1 MSQTYEEFNEL
12 VELFDEF
19 DIGQDPGENFTF
31 TNPAGDWSPANP
43 NPATE
48 VKAGRAL
55 VKYYNSREIQGS
67 IQTGDAMLLIR
78 NDEYVGFE
86 FSQNTE
92 AVDDLGRKW
101 SIINVQRPPKYI
113 VTMVQVR
120 PLN

>member
-1 MSQTYEEFNEL
+1 MSATYNEFYEL

-31 TNPAGDWSPANP
+31 TNPAGNWSPTNQS
-43 NPATE
+43 PAEDT
-48 VKAGRAL
+48 ATGRAL
-55 VKYYNSREIQGS
+55 VKYYNSREIQGA

-92 AVDDLGRKW
+92 AVDDLGQKW
-101 SIINVQRPPKYI
+101 SIIGVQRPPKNI
-113 VTMVQVR
+113 VTMIQVR

>member
-1 MSQTYEEFNEL
+1 MSATYDEFYEL

-31 TNPAGDWSPANP
+31 TNPSGKWSPTNP
-43 NPATE
+43 NPTE
-48 VKAGRAL
+48 ETKAGRAL

-86 FSQNTE
+86 FSQNTA
-92 AVDDLGRKW
+92 AVDDLGQKW
-101 SIINVQRPPKYI
+101 SIIGVQRPPKNI
-113 VTMVQVR
+113 VTMIQVR
-120 PLN
+120 PIN